1 MRLTPDEVVL
11 LHQALDALEEY
22 DGFTQKVQPI
32 HSEDAIQAVGRVQ
45 AIEMLRLILQEA
57 R

>member
-1 MRLTPDEVVL
+1 MRVEEKDASTQ
-11 LHQALDALEEY
+11 QA
-22 DGFTQKVQPI
+22 QPS

-45 AIEMLRLILQEA
+45 AIEVLRLILQEA